1 MESIT
6 IRFVYNEEEDK
17 RELLHREYDD
27 EREKRT
33 KKKWSPGSHPVGT
46 GRTGYEEV

>member
-6 IRFVYNEEEDK
+6 VRFVYSEEEDK
-17 RELLHREYDD
+17 RELLYKEYYN

-33 KKKWSPGSHPVGT
+33 KEKWSSSSHLVGT
-46 GRTGYEEV
+46 G